1 MRNTTRQRGMA
12 LVSTMLV
19 LMGLLALILLGTVA
33 GSQKSKSGLM
43 TTTGNGIQM
52 SYRLTQTIAAIN
64 LAESGLEYA
73 LQWMHNRPQS
83 PSLTYAFPL
92 PGWSGAPG
100 DAGVTYSL
108 PGGTFTVMIYPE
120 TDNAASTQKRFLVE
134 AVGNCGG
141 MRQIVRAHVQ
151 QSSFG
156 KYAYFVDAWRQTG
169 FWTDG
174 RNTFDGPVH
183 SNNSA
188 SALNGNVAYL
198 NNILWHNAAGTQ
210 PIFRYTGQ
218 DAFTVSGPSIN
229 WWLNTTN
236 TTSTPPA
243 TDADWAKVSSG
254 GANSV
259 HTNVQTIP
267 MPSNSNTLQ
276 YAALGQPIPSG
287 LNPPPPAPALLPTI
301 PGVTLPVGGGIY
313 VHGDIQQI
321 TLSVQDQGNK
331 DNQVIAITQN
341 DVDGNPMTTT
351 ITLDVKKNETKVEVS
366 GAGKVKY
373 SGLTN
378 GVIYCDGNIG
388 LQTSPKTLG
397 LSGVVA
403 DNTVDGAGNVTHTN
417 ALTIATDSSKNLNIC
432 DNVTYSTARQ
442 KDASGNVIP
451 ESQDSAFV
459 KNAGTLGI
467 VSNMV
472 QVTEKNPAG
481 ATLTNVEVDAAV
493 LAANT
498 YDACNYGG
506 RAIGKFLNMGSYIAG
521 IQGIFSTSY
530 SDGTQASG
538 IAATRLYDNRL
549 ADHPPPFFPTTGS
562 NYDVLSWQRVGSTL
576 Q

>member
-1 MRNTTRQRGMA
+1 MA

-33 GSQKSKSGLM
+33 STQKSSSGLM

-73 LQWMHNRPQS
+73 LQWMHNRPQP

-92 PGWSGAPG
+92 PGWSGTPG

-120 TDNAASTQKRFLVE
+120 DDNAASTQKRFLVE

-188 SALNGNVAYL
+188 SALSGNVSYL

-229 WWLNTTN
+229 WWLNNTN
-236 TTSTPPA
+236 TASTPPA

-259 HTNVQTIP
+259 HTNVQAIP
-267 MPSNSNTLQ
+267 MPTNSNTLQ

-301 PGVTLPVGGGIY
+301 PGVMLPAGGGIY
-313 VHGDIQQI
+313 VHGDVQQI
-321 TLSVQDQGNK
+321 TLSVNGIGNV
-331 DNQVIAITQN
+331 NQVILITQN
-341 DVDGNPMTTT
+341 DADGNPMTTT
-351 ITLDVKKNETKVEVS
+351 ITLKPAANQTKVVVATAS
-366 GAGKVKY
+366 GTTVTDY

-378 GVIYCDGNIG
+378 GVIYCDGDIG
-388 LQTSPKTLG
+388 LQGSPKTLG

-403 DNTVDGAGNVTHTN
+403 DNFVDGAGNVTHAN
-417 ALTIATDSSKNLNIC
+417 ALTIATDETKNLNIC
-432 DNVTYSTARQ
+432 DNLTYSTARQ
-442 KDASGNVIP
+442 KDASGSVIP

-459 KNAGTLGI
+459 KNAGTLGL
-467 VSNMV
+467 VSNLV

-481 ATLTNVEVDAAV
+481 TTLTDVEVDAAV
-493 LAANT
+493 LASNT
-498 YDACNYGG
+498 YDAANYRG

-521 IQGIFSTSY
+521 IQGVFSTSY

-562 NYDVLSWQRVGSTL
+562 NYDVLSWQRVGNTL